1 MSDSATWAKAP
12 SFADRIELAAKLH
25 AETAADK
32 VLYTTGG
39 LRPLECRTCGTQVL
53 AKKNSDQHT
62 SIQWTTDP
70 LTSCPEL
77 RAGAEAGRG
86 TALQDTCPKLRAS
99 IDYAVAEGLLE
110 VGHPDEEEETS
121 SD

>member
-1 MSDSATWAKAP
+1 MSSTWAKAAV
-12 SFADRIELAAKLH
+12 FTDQRERAQLH

-32 VLYTTGG
+32 QLYTADG
-39 LRPLECRTCGTQVL
+39 LQPVDCRTCGTRVL
-53 AKKNSDQHT
+53 VKKNSTQHT

-70 LTSCPEL
+70 VSSCPEM
-77 RAGAEAGRG
+77 RAGVQAGR
-86 TALQDTCPKLRAS
+86 ASAEQDTCPKLRAS

-110 VGHPDEEEETS
+110 VGDH